1 MLGEVISLFATPS
14 RIGPTAYVKSQPFFL
29 VGENRDLIIPQ
40 KGEGKGHACVKAWLR
55 QLHSDASCVRYT

>member
-29 VGENRDLIIPQ
+29 VGEKSLLHALRD
-40 KGEGKGHACVKAWLR
+40 GWGRFAF
-55 QLHSDASCVRYT
+55 